1 MARVGRCTVYLHGVF
16 QATVLPKLPD
26 DVIELIVLHCAALLR
41 PSPQHHHHATLRV
54 DELQQA
60 LPWCVPTP
68 RSAARV
74 TASG

>member
-41 PSPQHHHHATLRV
+41 PSPQHHHQRF
-54 DELQQA
+54 
-60 LPWCVPTP
+60 
-68 RSAARV
+68 
-74 TASG
+74 G